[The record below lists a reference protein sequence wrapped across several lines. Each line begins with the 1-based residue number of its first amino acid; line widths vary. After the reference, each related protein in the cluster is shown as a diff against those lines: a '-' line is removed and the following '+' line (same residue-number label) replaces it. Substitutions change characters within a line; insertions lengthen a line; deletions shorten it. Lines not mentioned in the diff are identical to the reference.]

1 MAATFPGRFRLRAA
15 TMKTGQCIDIPG
27 GLESWYASERG
38 RYLLEQIRLTLQ
50 PVLEITF
57 GYHLLQIGTGRG
69 QPLFDASPINHRVYC
84 AAQGGDGIGL
94 VCEPDELPLES
105 DSVDAII
112 AHHCLEFAP
121 NPHQVLR
128 EIQRVLTPQG
138 HLLIVGFN
146 PHSLLGIGNRLRGLN
161 RQSLWH
167 RCRPLSESRLTDWL
181 HLLGC
186 EVQGRTRLFSMP
198 PSSGG
203 RIRRWLPAGGGDR
216 WHGPSL
222 PIGGLYLL
230 HAIKQVS
237 ALNRPRRQRRLR
249 SERLIALV
257 PNPAAAPSPTPRTP
271 AGVRAGWAELGSQRG
286 EHAA

>member
-1 MAATFPGRFRLRAA
+1 
-15 TMKTGQCIDIPG
+15 MKTGQCIDIPP
-27 GLESWYASERG
+27 GLESWYAGERG
-38 RYLLEQIRLTLQ
+38 RDLLEQTRLALQ

-57 GYHLLQIGTGRG
+57 GYHLLQIGASRG

-84 AAQGGDGIGL
+84 NPRGGDGIGL

-167 RCRPLSESRLTDWL
+167 RCRPVSESRLTDWL

-186 EVQGRTRLFSMP
+186 EVQGRTRLFNVP
-198 PSSGG
+198 PSGGG
-203 RIRRWLPAGGGDR
+203 RIRRWLSAGGGQGR
-216 WHGPSL
+216 RGLNL

-249 SERLIALV
+249 GDRLIALV
-257 PNPAAAPSPTPRTP
+257 PNPAAAPSPTPRGPAASRTRWAVVGTP
-271 AGVRAGWAELGSQRG
+271 WG
-286 EHAA
+286 ENAA

>member
-1 MAATFPGRFRLRAA
+1 
-15 TMKTGQCIDIPG
+15 MKTGQCIDIPR
-27 GLESWYASERG
+27 GLESWYAGERG
-38 RYLLEQIRLTLQ
+38 RYLLEQTRLALQ

-84 AAQGGDGIGL
+84 AGQAGDGIGM

-167 RCRPLSESRLTDWL
+167 RCRPVSESRLTDWL

-186 EVQGRTRLFSMP
+186 EVQGRTRLYSVP
-198 PSSGG
+198 PAGGG
-203 RIRRWLPAGGGDR
+203 RIRRWLSSVGGDR
-216 WHGPSL
+216 PDGLNL
-222 PIGGLYLL
+222 PLGGLYLL

-249 SERLIALV
+249 GERLISLV
-257 PNPAAAPSPTPRTP
+257 PKPAAAPSPTPRDP
-271 AGVRAGWAELGSQRG
+271 AAARTRLALPGSPRG
-286 EHAA
+286 EYAA